1 MGGQTISEKIL
12 EKASGRERV
21 APGDIVEANVDLL
34 YMHEMLAMAILPLN
48 EIGVEK
54 VWDPSKIVVTLDHWV
69 PPPTPEIAE
78 PEAARRHYGRGVRRA
93 NPRRECADGADHV
106 RVAVAPN
113 HKVPRMRVPPLRDE
127 LMDNAMVSDVMK
139 VLDSLLLAELS
150 DRLVHLRDFRRRRR
164 NPVVEGDG

>member
-69 PPPTPEIAE
+69 PPPTPEIA
-78 PEAARRHYGRGVRRA
+78 
-93 NPRRECADGADHV
+93 
-106 RVAVAPN
+106 
-113 HKVPRMRVPPLRDE
+113 KM
-127 LMDNAMVSDVMK
+127 
-139 VLDSLLLAELS
+139 
-150 DRLVHLRDFRRRRR
+150 
-164 NPVVEGDG
+164 